1 MTIKEFE
8 EAIKDLGFD
17 IKRGADHCYVVRGDD
32 TFARI
37 SRWRIRYVDTYYNKM
52 SKLDEKKGLAIMAVV
67 FEFTNTPVDKREDGD
82 YRVYSVYEESEFV
95 GHKLYV
101 AGYGKNGE
109 KLALDAN
116 ILTSIS
122 FSRNKAEEVAE
133 QVGKITDHKF
143 EIEEVDYDDQ

>member
-8 EAIKDLGFD
+8 EAIKGLGFD

-37 SRWRIRYVDTYYNKM
+37 SRWRIRYIDTYYNQM
-52 SKLDEKKGLAIMAVV
+52 SKLDEKRGLAIMAAV
-67 FEFTNTPVDKREDGD
+67 FEFTNTPIDKREDGD
-82 YRVYSVYEESEFV
+82 YRVYAVYEESEFV

-101 AGYGKNGE
+101 VGYGKNGE

-116 ILTSIS
+116 ISIS
-122 FSRNKAEEVAE
+122 VCFSRNKAEAVAE
-133 QVGKITDHKF
+133 HVGKILDRKF
-143 EIEEVDYDDQ
+143 EIEEVEDDD

>member
-8 EAIKDLGFD
+8 EAIKGLGFD

-37 SRWRIRYVDTYYNKM
+37 SRWRIRYVDTYYNQM
-52 SKLDEKKGLAIMAVV
+52 SKLDEEKGLAIMAAV

-82 YRVYSVYEESEFV
+82 YRVYAIYDESEFV

-109 KLALDAN
+109 KLTLDAN

-122 FSRNKAEEVAE
+122 FSRTEAEAVADH
-133 QVGKITDHKF
+133 VGKITDRKF
-143 EIEEVDYDDQ
+143 EVEEVNYDD